1 MRMDRSLRSIW
12 AAAALSLSL
21 APFST
26 ARAGEILVGVFAHD
40 VTFIGDVIGVG
51 SAGREGGEDLQIG
64 LRSGRIDALSL
75 IGRPQVHGLLSINS
89 DGTSNFVAAGLSWP
103 ISLPGQFYVRPG
115 LGLAYTDGEAGLP
128 AVNAPGL
135 TPPEIQRRLKLYR
148 SRIDFGSHL
157 LFQPEL
163 SIGRVLTRRWSAEL
177 TYVHLS
183 NGQVFARGKNQ
194 GLDDAGLRLIYKLGS
209 IR

>member
-1 MRMDRSLRSIW
+1 MKMTRALGL
-12 AAAALSLSL
+12 AFAAALSLSL
-21 APFST
+21 VAHP
-26 ARAGEILVGVFAHD
+26 RAYAAELVVGAFAHD

-51 SAGREGGEDLQIG
+51 AAGREGGADLHIG
-64 LRSGRIDALSL
+64 LRSDRIESLRL
-75 IGRPQVHGLLSINS
+75 IGRPQAHGLVSVNS

-103 ISLPGQFYVRPG
+103 IPLPGQFYVRPG

-135 TPPEIQRRLKLYR
+135 APPEIQRRLKLYR

-163 SIGRVLTRRWSAEL
+163 SIGRVLSPRWSVEL
-177 TYVHLS
+177 TYLHLS
-183 NGQVFARGKNQ
+183 NGQVFAHGKNQ
-194 GLDDAGLRLIYKLGS
+194 GLDDAGVRLIYKLGS

>member
-1 MRMDRSLRSIW
+1 MRMDRALCLIW
-12 AAAALSLSL
+12 ATTLSFSL
-21 APFST
+21 APFSV
-26 ARAGEILVGVFAHD
+26 ARAAELMVGAFAHD

-51 SAGREGGEDLQIG
+51 AAGREGGTDLQIG
-64 LRSGRIDALSL
+64 LRSDPMDALSL
-75 IGRPQVHGLLSINS
+75 IGRPQAHGLVSINS
-89 DGTSNFVAAGLSWP
+89 AGTSNFVAAGLSWP
-103 ISLPGQFYVRPG
+103 IALPGQFYFRPG

-135 TPPEIQRRLKLYR
+135 APPEIQRRLKLYR

-163 SIGRVLTRRWSAEL
+163 SIGRVLSPRWSAEL
-177 TYVHLS
+177 TYLHLS
-183 NGQVFARGKNQ
+183 NGQVFAHGKNQ

>member
-1 MRMDRSLRSIW
+1 MS
-12 AAAALSLSL
+12 
-21 APFST
+21 
-26 ARAGEILVGVFAHD
+26 V
-40 VTFIGDVIGVG
+40 
-51 SAGREGGEDLQIG
+51 
-64 LRSGRIDALSL
+64 
-75 IGRPQVHGLLSINS
+75 NS

-103 ISLPGQFYVRPG
+103 IALPGQFYCRPG

-135 TPPEIQRRLKLYR
+135 APPEIQRRLNLYR

-163 SIGRVLTRRWSAEL
+163 SIGRVLSPRWSAEL
-177 TYVHLS
+177 TYLHLS
-183 NGQVFARGKNQ
+183 NGQVFAHGKNQ

>member
-1 MRMDRSLRSIW
+1 MRFLKRIDAICT
-12 AAAALSLSL
+12 ALVAMTLL
-21 APFST
+21 TP
-26 ARAGEILVGVFAHD
+26 ARANAAEIFVGAFAHD
-40 VTFIGDVIGVG
+40 VTFIGDAIGVG
-51 SAGREGGEDLQIG
+51 AAGREQGTDLHIG
-64 LRSGRIDALSL
+64 IRSDPIEALRL
-75 IGRPQVHGLLSINS
+75 IGRPQAHGFVSVNS
-89 DGTSNFVAAGLSWP
+89 DGTSNFAAAGLSW
-103 ISLPGQFYVRPG
+103 SVDLPGRFYVRPG
-115 LGLAYTDGEAGLP
+115 LGLAYTDGKVDLP
-128 AVNAPGL
+128 PVNAPGL
-135 TPPEIQRRLKLYR
+135 APSEIQRRLKLYN

-163 SIGRVLTRRWSAEL
+163 SVGIVLSPRWSAEL

>member
-1 MRMDRSLRSIW
+1 MRINRLLALIW
-12 AAAALSLSL
+12 VAALSLTV
-21 APFST
+21 APLSN
-26 ARAGEILVGVFAHD
+26 ARAAELLVGLFAHD
-40 VTFIGDVIGVG
+40 VTFIGDAIGVG
-51 SAGREGGEDLQIG
+51 AAGREGGTDLQIG
-64 LRSGRIDALSL
+64 IRSDRIDALGL
-75 IGRPQVHGLLSINS
+75 IGRPQAHGLVSINS
-89 DGTSNFVAAGLSWP
+89 QGTSNFVAAGLSWP
-103 ISLPGQFYVRPG
+103 IPLPGQLYVRPG

-135 TPPEIQRRLKLYR
+135 QPPEIQRRLKLYN

-163 SIGRVLTRRWSAEL
+163 SIGRVLSPRWSVEL
-177 TYVHLS
+177 SYVHLS
-183 NGQVFARGKNQ
+183 NGQIFAQGKNQ

>member
-1 MRMDRSLRSIW
+1 MNMFRTVTLAL
-12 AAAALSLSL
+12 AAAFLWALMLS
-21 APFST
+21 P
-26 ARAGEILVGVFAHD
+26 RADAAELMVAAFAHD

-51 SAGREGGEDLQIG
+51 AAGREGGTDLQVG
-64 LRSGRIDALSL
+64 LRSAPIEALSL
-75 IGRPQVHGLLSINS
+75 IGRPQAHGLISINS
-89 DGTSNFVAAGLSWP
+89 DKTSNFVAAGLSWP
-103 ISLPGQFYVRPG
+103 ISLSKRVYVRPG

-135 TPPEIQRRLKLYR
+135 TPPEIQRRLKLYH

-163 SIGRVLTRRWSAEL
+163 SVGMVLSPRWSAEL
-177 TYVHLS
+177 TYMHLS
-183 NGQVFARGKNQ
+183 NGQIFAQGKNQ

>member
-1 MRMDRSLRSIW
+1 VRMDRSLGLIW
-12 AAAALSLSL
+12 TAVLSLSL
-21 APFST
+21 APFSS
-26 ARAGEILVGVFAHD
+26 ARSAELLLGAFAHD

-51 SAGREGGEDLQIG
+51 AAGREGGTDLQIG
-64 LRSGRIDALSL
+64 IRSDRIDALGL
-75 IGRPQVHGLLSINS
+75 IGRPQAHGLVSINS

-103 ISLPGQFYVRPG
+103 MSLPGQFYVRPG

-135 TPPEIQRRLKLYR
+135 TPPEIQRRLKLYN

-163 SIGRVLTRRWSAEL
+163 SIGRVLTPRWSAEL
-177 TYVHLS
+177 TYIHLS
-183 NGQVFARGKNQ
+183 NGQLFARGKNQ
-194 GLDDAGLRLIYKLGS
+194 GLDDAGLRLVYKLS
-209 IR
+209 SMR

>member
-1 MRMDRSLRSIW
+1 M
-12 AAAALSLSL
+12 LSLTL
-21 APFST
+21 APLST
-26 ARAGEILVGVFAHD
+26 ARSAEILVGVFAHD

-51 SAGREGGEDLQIG
+51 SAGREGGEDLHIG
-64 LRSGRIDALSL
+64 LRSDHIEALSL
-75 IGRPQVHGLLSINS
+75 IGRPQAHGLLSVNS

-103 ISLPGQFYVRPG
+103 IALPGQFYVRPG

-128 AVNAPGL
+128 AVNAPEL

-163 SIGRVLTRRWSAEL
+163 SIGRVLSPRWSAEL
-177 TYVHLS
+177 TYLHLS
-183 NGQVFARGKNQ
+183 NGQVFAHGKNQ